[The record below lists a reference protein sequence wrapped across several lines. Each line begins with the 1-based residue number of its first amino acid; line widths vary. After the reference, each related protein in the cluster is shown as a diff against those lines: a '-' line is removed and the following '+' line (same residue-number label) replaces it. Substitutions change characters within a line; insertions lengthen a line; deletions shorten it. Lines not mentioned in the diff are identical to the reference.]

1 MTIAST
7 IRDLLTRLRSRRVD
21 DLERDVD
28 AAEDA
33 RRRGTKP
40 LDPSEGVQHPPQD
53 PSTWTGGL

>member
-1 MTIAST
+1 VSIVLT
-7 IRDLLTRLRSRRVD
+7 IRDLLAGLRSRHVD
-21 DLERDVD
+21 DLEREFD

-40 LDPSEGVQHPPQD
+40 LGPAEGVQHPPQD